1 MSNENKR
8 AIVVGT
14 SRGIGLGLVRE
25 LLNQHWSVI
34 ATIRD
39 ITQVPADLKQ
49 LLSEH
54 PDKLELAEL
63 DLGHVQSADSIISK
77 YPEHSID
84 LLLVSAGILGPE
96 HQRVEQ
102 CTPNEIANL
111 FWVNSIAPVTIAR
124 KFLPLM
130 KANSVI
136 AFMSSIMGSITLNE
150 DGSME
155 LYRASKAALNSIT
168 RGFAQKEAIP
178 AQIGVLNLH
187 PGWVQTEMGG
197 NLAPLTVKES
207 TAGIVSVIEG
217 FLGKTEQKFIDF
229 QGNEMAW

>member
-1 MSNENKR
+1 MFDKNKR
-8 AIVVGT
+8 AIVVGA

-25 LLNQHWSVI
+25 LLNHHWQVI

-39 ITQVPADLKQ
+39 IDQVSTGLNQ
-49 LLSEH
+49 LLSEY
-54 PDKLELAEL
+54 PDRLELTEL
-63 DLGHVQSADSIISK
+63 DLSYVQTADRLLSK
-77 YPEHSID
+77 YHEKSID
-84 LLLVSAGILGPE
+84 LLLVSAGILAPE

-124 KFLPLM
+124 KLLPLM
-130 KANSVI
+130 KEKSVI
-136 AFMSSIMGSITLNE
+136 AFMSSRMGSVALND

-168 RGFAQKEAIP
+168 RGFAINEAIP

-197 NLAPLTVKES
+197 SHAPVSVKES
-207 TAGIVSVIEG
+207 TTGIVCVVEDFI
-217 FLGKTEQKFIDF
+217 GKNEQQFVDF
-229 QGNEMAW
+229 QGHEITW

>member
-1 MSNENKR
+1 M
-8 AIVVGT
+8 VGT

-25 LLNQHWSVI
+25 LLKQHWQVI

-39 ITQVPADLKQ
+39 IEQVSTGLNQ
-49 LLSEH
+49 LLSEY
-54 PDKLELAEL
+54 PDRLELSEL
-63 DLGHVQSADSIISK
+63 DLSYVQTADRLLSK
-77 YPEHSID
+77 YHEKSID
-84 LLLVSAGILGPE
+84 LLLVSAGILGPK

-124 KFLPLM
+124 KLLPLM
-130 KANSVI
+130 KEKSVI
-136 AFMSSIMGSITLNE
+136 AFMSSRMGSVALND

-168 RGFAQKEAIP
+168 RGFAINEAIP

-197 NLAPLTVKES
+197 SHAPINVKES
-207 TAGIVSVIEG
+207 TTGIVRVVEDFI
-217 FLGKTEQKFIDF
+217 GKNEQQFVDF
-229 QGNEMAW
+229 QGHEITW

>member
-1 MSNENKR
+1 
-8 AIVVGT
+8 
-14 SRGIGLGLVRE
+14 
-25 LLNQHWSVI
+25 
-34 ATIRD
+34 
-39 ITQVPADLKQ
+39 VPADLKQ

-63 DLGHVQSADSIISK
+63 DLGHVQTADSIISK

-124 KFLPLM
+124 KFMPLM

-136 AFMSSIMGSITLNE
+136 AFMSSIMGSITLNK

-168 RGFAQKEAIP
+168 RGFAQIEAIP

-197 NLAPLTVKES
+197 SLAPVTVKES

>member
-1 MSNENKR
+1 MSYENKR

-39 ITQVPADLKQ
+39 TTQVSADLKQ

-63 DLGHVQSADSIISK
+63 DLSNVQTAENIISK
-77 YPEHSID
+77 YAEHSID
-84 LLLVSAGILGPE
+84 LLFISAGILGPE

-102 CTPNEIANL
+102 CTLNEISNL

-124 KFLPLM
+124 RLLPLM
-130 KANSVI
+130 KANSII

-168 RGFAQKEAIP
+168 RGFAQNEAIP

-197 NLAPLTVKES
+197 SHAPVTVKES
-207 TAGIVSVIEG
+207 TAGIVGVIEG

-229 QGNEMAW
+229 QSNEIAW

>member
-1 MSNENKR
+1 MFDENKR

-25 LLNQHWSVI
+25 LLNQHWHVI

-39 ITQVPADLKQ
+39 KAQIPADLSQ

-54 PDKLELAEL
+54 PNALELAEL
-63 DLGHVQSADSIISK
+63 DLNHVQTADGILSQYPDNSIN
-77 YPEHSID
+77 

-111 FWVNSIAPVTIAR
+111 FWVNSIAPVSIAR

-130 KANSVI
+130 KAKGVI
-136 AFMSSIMGSITLNE
+136 AFMSSRMGSVALND

-168 RGFAQKEAIP
+168 RGFAINEAIP
-178 AQIGVLNLH
+178 AGIGVLNLH

-197 NLAPLTVKES
+197 SHALVSVKES
-207 TAGIVSVIEG
+207 TTGLVQVIES
-217 FLGKTEQKFIDF
+217 FLGKNEQQFIDF
-229 QGNEMAW
+229 QGKELTW

>member
-39 ITQVPADLKQ
+39 KAQIPDDLNQ
-49 LLSEH
+49 LLIKH
-54 PDKLELAEL
+54 PDTLELAEL
-63 DLGHVQSADSIISK
+63 DLSHVQTADSIIGK

-102 CTPNEIANL
+102 STPNEIANL

-136 AFMSSIMGSITLNE
+136 AFMSSIMGSVALNE

-168 RGFAQKEAIP
+168 RGFAQNEAIP

-197 NLAPLTVKES
+197 SQAPVTVKES
-207 TAGIVSVIEG
+207 TTGIVRVIEG
-217 FLGKTEQKFIDF
+217 FLGKTEQQFIDF
-229 QGNEMAW
+229 QGHEMAW

>member
-1 MSNENKR
+1 MSKENKR

-39 ITQVPADLKQ
+39 KTQVPDDLNQ
-49 LLSEH
+49 LLIEH
-54 PDKLELAEL
+54 PDTLELAEL
-63 DLGHVQSADSIISK
+63 DLSHVQTADSIIGK

-102 CTPNEIANL
+102 STPNEIANL
-111 FWVNSIAPVTIAR
+111 FWVNSMAPVTIAR

-136 AFMSSIMGSITLNE
+136 AFMSSIMGSVALNE

-168 RGFAQKEAIP
+168 RGFAQNEAIP

-197 NLAPLTVKES
+197 SNAPVTVKES
-207 TAGIVSVIEG
+207 TTGIVRVIEG
-217 FLGKTEQKFIDF
+217 FLGKTEQQFIDF

>member
-1 MSNENKR
+1 MKENQR
-8 AIVVGT
+8 AIVVGA
-14 SRGIGLGLVRE
+14 SRGIGLGLVRD
-25 LLNQHWSVI
+25 LLLQQWSVI
-34 ATIRD
+34 ATLRD
-39 ITQVPADLKQ
+39 ITRVPDDLKQ
-49 LLSEH
+49 LLAEY
-54 PDKLELAEL
+54 PDQLELAEL
-63 DLGHVQSADSIISK
+63 DLSHLDTANMITSK
-77 YPEHSID
+77 YSEGSID
-84 LLLVSAGILGPE
+84 LLLVSAGIAGPE

-102 CTPNEIANL
+102 SQPNEIVDL

-130 KANSVI
+130 KANSLI
-136 AFMSSIMGSITLNE
+136 AFMSSRMGSVALND

-168 RGFAQKEAIP
+168 RGFAQNEAIP

-197 NLAPLTVKES
+197 SQAPVTVKES
-207 TAGIVSVIEG
+207 TAGIVRVIEG
-217 FLGKTEQKFIDF
+217 FFGKTEQQFIDF

>member
-8 AIVVGT
+8 AIVLGT

-39 ITQVPADLKQ
+39 KTQVPDDLNQ
-49 LLSEH
+49 LLIEH
-54 PDKLELAEL
+54 PDTLELAEL
-63 DLGHVQSADSIISK
+63 DLSHVQTADSIINK

-96 HQRVEQ
+96 HQRVEHS
-102 CTPNEIANL
+102 TPNEIANL

-130 KANSVI
+130 KANSLI
-136 AFMSSIMGSITLNE
+136 AFMSSIMGSVTLNK

-168 RGFAQKEAIP
+168 RGFAHNEAIP

-197 NLAPLTVKES
+197 SNAPVTVKES
-207 TAGIVSVIEG
+207 TTGIVRVIEG
-217 FLGKTEQKFIDF
+217 FLGKTEQQFIDF